1 MVGLSKEDAERAH
14 RSGRFD
20 MGADEGPSD
29 SGSSTEKSI
38 KRGAVAL
45 LPGCGDRFELP
56 SARGSA
62 AKA

>member
-1 MVGLSKEDAERAH
+1 
-14 RSGRFD
+14 